1 MGSEVAPPRP
11 TTSTQS
17 SELGQAEP
25 VSLGADVLATLAR
38 LGAMFERTAT
48 VRDESDLQEVLED
61 VARAI
66 GEVLGYRAVV
76 VNVYRPAFDDML
88 TAAAVG
94 SEDSLQQLLGTVSPN
109 DTWTPLLAERFR
121 RREGAYFVPD
131 GEFDW
136 DSLGIE
142 TYVPDLEPSD
152 DPDAWRA
159 GDALFVPLRDRRHQL
174 LGVIS
179 VDEPETGRR
188 PTDEELDALVTISR
202 QAALALRIAQDIA
215 EDMQHQRMLEHVLA
229 VSARLTQADDVES
242 VLQAVCDGIEDA
254 LGFNRVMIS
263 LAEEPDVPLEPV
275 ASSGWDLDD
284 FAHDGATLA
293 SLAPLFAE
301 DFEVAG
307 CYLLPAEVAEQRL
320 GIDDYPYNSEA
331 TGHGPHAWSR
341 HWLIVPL
348 VEGERH
354 VGVIWVDDPRD
365 RLLPTRARLEA
376 LRLFA
381 NQAVAAL
388 RAADQTVRLRHEA
401 THDTLT
407 GLPNRRAFRRRLA
420 REAELGEGFALI
432 LCDMDN
438 LKQVNDAQGHEAG
451 DRALQTMAVA
461 LQSELRRSDE
471 AYRVGGDEFAV
482 VLSGASRLDAERV
495 MRRLREGI
503 EASFGIAVH
512 EPGDDPEQIVVRADE
527 ALYETKGRRG
537 QAA

>member
-1 MGSEVAPPRP
+1 M
-11 TTSTQS
+11 
-17 SELGQAEP
+17 
-25 VSLGADVLATLAR
+25 LAR
-38 LGAMFERTAT
+38 LGAMFERTVS

-61 VARAI
+61 VARTI
-66 GEVLGYRAVV
+66 SEVLGYGAVV

-94 SEDSLQQLLGTVSPN
+94 SEDSVQQLLGTVSAGE
-109 DTWTPLLAERFR
+109 TWTPLLANRFR
-121 RREGAYFVPD
+121 RRDGAYFVPD

-136 DSLGIE
+136 DSLGAD

-152 DPDAWRA
+152 DPDAWLP

-179 VDEPETGRR
+179 VDEPETRRR
-188 PTDEELDALVTISR
+188 PTDEELDALVTISSH
-202 QAALALRIAQDIA
+202 AALTLRIAQHIA
-215 EDMQHQRMLEHVLA
+215 DDVEHQRMLERVLE
-229 VSARLTQADDVES
+229 VSARMAEADDVDA

-254 LGFNRVMIS
+254 LGFNRVMIA
-263 LAEEPDVPLEPV
+263 LAEEPDVELEPV
-275 ASSGWDLDD
+275 ASLGWDYEASVLE
-284 FAHDGATLA
+284 GATLE
-293 SLAPLFAE
+293 SIDPLFCE

-307 CYLLPAEVAEQRL
+307 CYLLPAEVAEHRL
-320 GIDDYPYNSEA
+320 GIDDFPYRSEVR
-331 TGHGPHAWSR
+331 GCGPHAWSH

-348 VEGERH
+348 VEGERR
-354 VGVIWVDDPRD
+354 VGVICVDDPRD
-365 RLLPTRARLEA
+365 RLLPTRARLQA

-420 REAELGEGFALI
+420 REVDAGEGFSLV
-432 LCDMDN
+432 LCDMDG
-438 LKQVNDAQGHEAG
+438 LKTVNDTHGHEAG
-451 DRALQTMAVA
+451 DRALQKLAAA
-461 LQSELRRSDE
+461 LRSELRRSDD
-471 AYRVGGDEFAV
+471 AYRVGGDEFAI

-495 MRRLREGI
+495 MRRLRERI

-512 EPGDDPEQIVVRADE
+512 EPGEDPEQLIARADR
-527 ALYETKGRRG
+527 ALYEIKKRREES
-537 QAA
+537 AA

>member
-1 MGSEVAPPRP
+1 
-11 TTSTQS
+11 
-17 SELGQAEP
+17 
-25 VSLGADVLATLAR
+25 
-38 LGAMFERTAT
+38 MFERAAS
-48 VRDESDLQEVLED
+48 VRDESELQEVLED

-66 GEVLGYRAVV
+66 GEVLGYGAVV

-94 SEDSLQQLLGTVSPN
+94 SDESLQKLLGTVSRG
-109 DTWTPLLAERFR
+109 DTWTPLLADRFR

-136 DSLGIE
+136 DALGVA

-152 DPDAWRA
+152 DPEAWLP
-159 GDALFVPLRDRRHQL
+159 GDALFVPLRDPRHQL

-179 VDEPETGRR
+179 VDEPETRRR
-188 PTDEELDALVTISR
+188 PGDAELDALVTIAR
-202 QAALALRIAQDIA
+202 HAALALRIAQDIA
-215 EDMQHQRMLEHVLA
+215 DDMQHQRMLERVLE
-229 VSARLTQADDVES
+229 VSARLAEADNVDA

-254 LGFNRVMIS
+254 LGFNQVLIS

-275 ASSGWDLDD
+275 ASSGWDSDEPVLE
-284 FAHDGATLA
+284 GATLA
-293 SLAPLFAE
+293 SLAPLFDE
-301 DFEVAG
+301 DYEVAG
-307 CYLLPAEVAEQRL
+307 CYVLPAEVAEHRL
-320 GIDDYPYNSEA
+320 GIDDVPYRAETS
-331 TGHGPHAWSR
+331 GHGPHAWSR

-348 VEGERH
+348 VEGDRR

-365 RLLPTRARLEA
+365 SLLPTRARLQA

-388 RAADQTVRLRHEA
+388 QAADQAVRLRHEA

-407 GLPNRRAFRRRLA
+407 GLPNRRAFRRRLT
-420 REAELGEGFALI
+420 REIEMGDGLALI

-438 LKQVNDAQGHEAG
+438 LKVVNDTEGHDAG
-451 DRALQTMAVA
+451 DRALQLLAVA

-482 VLSGASRLDAERV
+482 VLPGAGRLDAERV
-495 MRRLREGI
+495 MRRLRDALGAGVLDTGDQI

-512 EPGDDPEQIVVRADE
+512 RRGDDLEQLVVRADE
-527 ALYETKGRRG
+527 ALYRAKRQREES
-537 QAA
+537 AA